1 MVGAPQNPHTRQL
14 DDVDRVIIDLLQQ
27 NSRASNIQL
36 AAAAGIAES
45 TCIARVRAL
54 VARGVVSRFTTE
66 LDPAALGL
74 DLQALISV
82 GIRAGQ
88 RHLMSSFQT
97 EVRALPGVVQV
108 FFLSGAE
115 DFIIHLAV
123 RNSAEVREFVLQH
136 LSVHPAVASTRTSMV
151 FDHEYNGFLA
161 GAATAE

>member
-1 MVGAPQNPHTRQL
+1 
-14 DDVDRVIIDLLQQ
+14 
-27 NSRASNIQL
+27 
-36 AAAAGIAES
+36 
-45 TCIARVRAL
+45 
-54 VARGVVSRFTTE
+54 VSRFTTE

-161 GAATAE
+161 GAASGHP